1 MGAFDGELAALGY
14 GSSKTTGRC
23 IHKPAE
29 TFYVSWTGCDGIGL
43 TGKHH
48 ASLKEAEARFRE
60 KFHEGLK
67 PSRWYDIGSS
77 QGEEQW

>member
-14 GSSKTTGRC
+14 GGSTKRAGRC

-29 TFYVSWTGCDGIGL
+29 TFYVSWIGVDGIGQN
-43 TGKHH
+43 GKHH
-48 ASLKEAEARFRE
+48 DSLEEAEARFRE

-67 PSRWYDIGSS
+67 PSRWYDI
-77 QGEEQW
+77 ELDKR